1 MENNTDKISLKNKI
15 KINKK
20 MKKYRK
26 NQCCNVLKETKQ
38 NELKTAAEIDV
49 ITKFTRDQAGS
60 SVNETDVYIDN
71 DDDHHHDEEQ
81 DWITGFR

>member
-1 MENNTDKISLKNKI
+1 M
-15 KINKK
+15 
-20 MKKYRK
+20 
-26 NQCCNVLKETKQ
+26 LKETKQ
-38 NELKTAAEIDV
+38 NELKTAAEVDV

-60 SVNETDVYIDN
+60 SVNETDVYIDHDDDNN